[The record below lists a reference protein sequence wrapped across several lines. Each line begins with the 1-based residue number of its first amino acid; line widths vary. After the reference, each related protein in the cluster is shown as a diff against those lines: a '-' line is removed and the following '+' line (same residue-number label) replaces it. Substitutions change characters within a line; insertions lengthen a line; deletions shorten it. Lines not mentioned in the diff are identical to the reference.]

1 VYKSLKNRYTSDKR
15 LNYLKSI
22 FQEAIIQTL
31 LQSDTSYGKYVCKLY
46 KVYKVGND
54 CVFQMEHLET
64 TLGRYIQANEEAYEE
79 NPEPI
84 NIMVRKTAV
93 KVLEII
99 NYFNT
104 TYGFSHNDLSL
115 DNVMIT
121 KEGTNPKLI
130 DFGLSSIKFDSIQ
143 IGKQL
148 KTRYDPTY
156 LLYKLWL
163 YLDINPTEF
172 SNTLETL
179 TMLPPETPIQ
189 TYIDALE
196 PKPKTPKKRRKT
208 RKN

>member
-1 VYKSLKNRYTSDKR
+1 
-15 LNYLKSI
+15 
-22 FQEAIIQTL
+22 
-31 LQSDTSYGKYVCKLY
+31 
-46 KVYKVGND
+46 
-54 CVFQMEHLET
+54 
-64 TLGRYIQANEEAYEE
+64 
-79 NPEPI
+79 
-84 NIMVRKTAV
+84 MVRKTAV

-115 DNVMIT
+115 DNVMLT

-130 DFGLSSIKFDSIQ
+130 DFGLSSIKFDTIQ

-148 KTRYDPTY
+148 KTRYDPNY

-179 TMLPPETPIQ
+179 TTLPPETPIQ

-196 PKPKTPKKRRKT
+196 PKPKSPKKRRKT
-208 RKN
+208 RKNQQAVKA